1 MIAYKEKFFRFCC
14 SLKMTTAISAILNQL
29 KKLSLIPR
37 IEKTEFPHYLFAI
50 YWWPSAHTTFVK
62 PFWGVYSMEMKDI
75 AKHAMIR
82 MSWLI
87 EADAYD
93 QETERIVVC
102 EVLPAFDELLDN
114 ETEVE

>member
-1 MIAYKEKFFRFCC
+1 
-14 SLKMTTAISAILNQL
+14 
-29 KKLSLIPR
+29 
-37 IEKTEFPHYLFAI
+37 
-50 YWWPSAHTTFVK
+50 
-62 PFWGVYSMEMKDI
+62 MEMKDI